1 MIGLG
6 MAAVGIVVFGLSR
19 QMALSLAAQ
28 TVIGA
33 ALINYMASTNTL
45 LQMFV
50 SDELRGRVMS
60 LYTISFIGAAPLGAL
75 EVGFIGQHLS
85 PEIAVEICGAI
96 ALFCAVFMLTRLRT
110 IAEGRAAVRTVT
122 ATT

>member
-1 MIGLG
+1 M
-6 MAAVGIVVFGLSR
+6 SR
-19 QMALSLAAQ
+19 DMRLSLVAQ
-28 TVIGA
+28 TIIGA

-75 EVGFIGQHLS
+75 EVGFIGEHLS
-85 PEIAVEICGAI
+85 PEFAVEICGAI
-96 ALFCAVFMLTRLRT
+96 ALLCGIFMLTRMRT
-110 IAEGRAAVRTVT
+110 IAQARAAVRVLSPS
-122 ATT
+122 AS